1 MYLFRVNRL
10 LVLLASRI
18 SAIIADILVLW
29 VTWRRTYDTI
39 KVSRRNIN
47 DQGSS
52 TFAGILIR
60 DAQFTVH
67 IAALDVSQALYPR
80 NNLFYVSKRAHSDAP
95 SSFIYHFR

>member
-1 MYLFRVNRL
+1 MYLFGANRL

-39 KVSRRNIN
+39 KVSRRNID

-60 DAQFTVH
+60 DGQFTIH
-67 IAALDVSQALYPR
+67 IAALDASQALCLPGT
-80 NNLFYVSKRAHSDAP
+80 
-95 SSFIYHFR
+95 IYFM